1 MWYFLEEGSMYALHF
16 IFTSENKVSSTLKA
30 SVTTKETE
38 KQGEA
43 IKKTVSLFT
52 AFISPSILNSHN

>member
-1 MWYFLEEGSMYALHF
+1 M
-16 IFTSENKVSSTLKA
+16 IFMSENKVSSTLKA

-38 KQGEA
+38 NRDEA

-52 AFISPSILNSHN
+52 AFTFPSILNM